1 MKLLLVGCSWTAG
14 TDSDRPAPADYLDN
28 GKHEI
33 YNAGI
38 QGSSIHLHNF
48 LLESLLNQVQPDH
61 VFFQLTGARRYSFQ
75 TTKTLPDTVLND
87 AWYEVKPNYKA
98 LKLQDGIKQH
108 FHIITPGNAGT
119 EAKNRTGFQKT
130 ANSDYNA
137 WVFTDMFRHQFVQAL
152 AYTKNMLDAYSH
164 TFIDSNGSS
173 GYQGDP
179 VLHKQVQKV
188 LGKDPILP
196 YAEIPDY
203 QNYIVDDGQHLNPAG
218 AKLYCENIYKVNIP
232 SSS

>member
-1 MKLLLVGCSWTAG
+1 
-14 TDSDRPAPADYLDN
+14 
-28 GKHEI
+28 
-33 YNAGI
+33 
-38 QGSSIHLHNF
+38 
-48 LLESLLNQVQPDH
+48 
-61 VFFQLTGARRYSFQ
+61 
-75 TTKTLPDTVLND
+75 
-87 AWYEVKPNYKA
+87 
-98 LKLQDGIKQH
+98 
-108 FHIITPGNAGT
+108 
-119 EAKNRTGFQKT
+119 
-130 ANSDYNA
+130 
-137 WVFTDMFRHQFVQAL
+137 MFRHQFVQAL
-152 AYTKNMLDAYSH
+152 AYTKSMLDAYSH